1 MSSLQEW
8 LVKEEIRVA
17 KETKEKL
24 AAALVALEAGESLD
38 THLANV
44 MSINSHGGKVAR
56 RQLGESLP
64 HPVTNADPSP
74 KGTPHESGGEQAG

>member
-1 MSSLQEW
+1 MSLQEW
-8 LVKEEIRVA
+8 LAEEEKRVA

-44 MSINSHGGKVAR
+44 MSINAHGGKVAR
-56 RQLGESLP
+56 RKLGESLP
-64 HPVTNADPSP
+64 HPKAKARASP
-74 KGTPHESGGEQAG
+74 KKVGSGEETG